1 MSQSKY
7 FRYTSPKRNQYT
19 QDDAGTRGLAA
30 GVAAG
35 KLVSGLAGGFEEMQ
49 KNAVANRLMNTED
62 APRAALVDPGSQTVA
77 TPESTQITGGTPGWE
92 DPDPDPIPAPPP
104 PMGVN
109 PDYKPPDDQ
118 YDLSND
124 VAAVP
129 GTPQTVPAT
138 VSRVPNTIPA
148 GVPTAGTP
156 QHTGGVNE
164 MELQKQMLA
173 MRLQKSQDTR
183 ASAKEAADAADRQ
196 AEAAGT
202 GKYALEA
209 ATKRAQLA
217 HTQAETESLL
227 NPKVKEDKNAQAT
240 NITGE
245 PVRDQ
250 KQLDDYVDKQYGS
263 GVLNKLISVVSD
275 QKNLDDPKIVTAN
288 SVIIPLSAPN
298 PLTGESAK
306 SLSMPLEDAKAFI
319 KQQNVMRLA
328 HGLPAFRVPGE
339 DQTLG
344 TTPRNPYQA
353 KTNLDVY
360 SRAGGWIRLPDGRL
374 RPPPGWKG

>member
-62 APRAALVDPGSQTVA
+62 APRAALVAPGSSTVA

-138 VSRVPNTIPA
+138 VSRQPNVIPA

-164 MELQKQMLA
+164 MNLRKEMLA
-173 MRLQKSQDTR
+173 SQLSKSQDTR
-183 ASAKEAADAADRQ
+183 AAAADTRAAAKAAAEEADRP
-196 AEAAGT
+196 
-202 GKYALEA
+202 LEA

-227 NPKVKEDKNAQAT
+227 NPKVKEDKDAQAT

-263 GVLNKLISVVSD
+263 GVLNKLINLVSD

-288 SVIIPLSAPN
+288 SVIIPIKEPDMY
-298 PLTGESAK
+298 GQGK
-306 SLSMPLEDAKAFI
+306 SITMPLEDAKAFI